1 VNVAMRYEL
10 CCIEKQFNFSYC
22 FHVAVVLTFDNGTH
36 FMQPVRD
43 ASSCSYV
50 GAII

>member
-1 VNVAMRYEL
+1 M
-10 CCIEKQFNFSYC
+10 
-22 FHVAVVLTFDNGTH
+22 LTFDNGTH